1 MTGYEA
7 EIGAM
12 SKPEAAPPEQAVTA
26 PSSARA
32 ETKAPPDSAAA
43 QTKSE
48 LDSLLLRMEIL
59 EPGDYKLVASILETH
74 PAQREAILA
83 KAQEV
88 CGNATVTKALE
99 LLANPKAAPAASKSA
114 SEPAAA
120 PTGADAVDAA
130 VGAKHGSKQS
140 PETFDYLTS
149 PLALEYDRTEK
160 IRDHVD
166 FIRKNPQLRDKVLSG
181 AAEFD
186 PDLAKDVE
194 RALRGE
200 AAPAEPQAPSTAPTV
215 APSTSGPAPEP
226 APAPA
231 PAPAFDY
238 VVSPLALEYD
248 REEKIQDHVDFIL
261 KNPQLRDQVLIG
273 AAEFDPA
280 LAEEVRRRLANPKP
294 APAVTET
301 EPTPSS
307 VVAEAAQQAAPE
319 PVKPHA
325 HTPTHEPPHKQ
336 DKPESGWVTRA
347 RAYNAANQAN
357 VNIFLQLTGSVCL
370 DTEGNLDPNLVAKW
384 QADHGTAVDG
394 RVGDKTVTTAALD
407 HDYGDK
413 PKVDPA
419 LIAELE

>member
-7 EIGAM
+7 EIGTK
-12 SKPEAAPPEQAVTA
+12 SKPEAAPPEQ
-26 PSSARA
+26 ARA
-32 ETKAPPDSAAA
+32 ETKAPPDSAAT

-48 LDSLLLRMEIL
+48 LDSLLLRMEVL

-114 SEPAAA
+114 SEPAAV
-120 PTGADAVDAA
+120 PTGADAVDSA
-130 VGAKHGSKQS
+130 VGAKQGSKQS

-200 AAPAEPQAPSTAPTV
+200 AAPAQQEAPSTVPTV
-215 APSTSGPAPEP
+215 APTTSGPTP
-226 APAPA
+226 APAPV
-231 PAPAFDY
+231 PIFDY
-238 VVSPLALEYD
+238 AISPLALEYD

-307 VVAEAAQQAAPE
+307 VVAEAAEQAAPE
-319 PVKPHA
+319 PSKPQA
-325 HTPTHEPPHKQ
+325 QTPTHEPPHKQ
-336 DKPESGWVTRA
+336 EKPESGWVTRA

-357 VNIFLQLTGSVCL
+357 VNVFLQLTGSVCL
-370 DTEGNLDPNLVAKW
+370 DTDGNLDPNLVARW

-394 RVGDKTVTTAALD
+394 RVGDKTVTAAALN
-407 HDYGDK
+407 HDDGDK

-419 LIAELE
+419 LLAELE